1 MVRRRVHDGREFAA
15 VISRCMPSAL
25 HAFNDIHIL
34 GEHGLPHRCVGCPH
48 LGIFVTANSFIRIID
63 LDLLDC
69 TAIAVRQQQDGEGVI
84 IVNAKQH
91 IREKGDVFGA
101 SVPFRRQAFEMRET
115 ASVSADL
122 RLVDKRSLSGKAAGV
137 EDVVMVLQPRIA
149 VQVGMDEGKVI
160 GFAVILDCEL
170 PVAVKREADRAVLA
184 GMDQRLLEFLPAF
197 DQLARRCLECRC
209 RRYSRR

>member
-1 MVRRRVHDGREFAA
+1 
-15 VISRCMPSAL
+15 MPSAL
-25 HAFNDIHIL
+25 HAFNNIYIFC
-34 GEHGLPHRCVGCPH
+34 EHGLPHCGVGCPH

-122 RLVDKRSLSGKAAGV
+122 RLADKRSLSGKAAGV
-137 EDVVMVLQPRIA
+137 EDVVMVL
-149 VQVGMDEGKVI
+149 
-160 GFAVILDCEL
+160 
-170 PVAVKREADRAVLA
+170 
-184 GMDQRLLEFLPAF
+184 
-197 DQLARRCLECRC
+197 
-209 RRYSRR
+209 